1 MSVPQKMNL
10 PYPFPS
16 YQPFLY
22 FLKRVPK
29 VKPRND
35 GDELDVELLKILEL
49 TWKQRLRNAILQSWA
64 RQANL
69 EALDPFYSQG
79 CQYKRLMK
87 INLVNTK
94 TLAIAV

>member
-1 MSVPQKMNL
+1 MSL